1 MILGKIKSAFSLLVI
16 KVRSALQASKVDVA
30 EVREFLLT
38 YHEGE
43 CSIPDVPD
51 LSKIF
56 ESITKAKL
64 WRYDHYSLLEN
75 LAESFLPDDHPALAK
90 ITEYVGQLSGFYA
103 TTKIIDFI
111 KDSDQEDPED
121 DGRPISPK
129 RYNHRYRKLTAKVE
143 IDPSV
148 PLDYVEKLW
157 KALMKEFN
165 LPELTAIIDKI
176 EEGSLSITWLV
187 LPHIAEK
194 IRATFY
200 KSITFFQQHNILEI
214 TLYYNLI
221 LYDEEWMVSM
231 SPFLHSW

>member
-1 MILGKIKSAFSLLVI
+1 MFFHAGLILGKIKSSFSLLVI
-16 KVRSALQASKVDVA
+16 KVRSALQASKVDAA

-75 LAESFLPDDHPALAK
+75 LVEFFLPDDHPALAK
-90 ITEYVGQLSGFYA
+90 ITEYVGQLSGYYA
-103 TTKIIDFI
+103 TTKMIDFI
-111 KDSDQEDPED
+111 KDSDQEYPED
-121 DGRPISPK
+121 DDQPISPK
-129 RYNHRYRKLTAKVE
+129 RYNCRYRQLTAKVK

-157 KALMKEFN
+157 KALKSQQ
-165 LPELTAIIDKI
+165 
-176 EEGSLSITWLV
+176 GSLSL
-187 LPHIAEK
+187 
-194 IRATFY
+194 
-200 KSITFFQQHNILEI
+200 
-214 TLYYNLI
+214 
-221 LYDEEWMVSM
+221 
-231 SPFLHSW
+231 